1 MVNLFLSNVNIMNFS
16 SLNLFVVVLA
26 HTECHLVYVY
36 SLIFYRHSLLLCTVQ
51 SLQLAARV
59 NFKRFSYCFGVS
71 CKASRCRFML
81 QINYLKYLDTF
92 SSYAQ
97 FSLLSR
103 FSFSIFCKNHLSSFF
118 YIPDQTRPTFF
129 SSLRISLV
137 F

>member
-81 QINYLKYLDTF
+81 QINYLKYLETF
-92 SSYAQ
+92 SSYA
-97 FSLLSR
+97 
-103 FSFSIFCKNHLSSFF
+103 
-118 YIPDQTRPTFF
+118 
-129 SSLRISLV
+129 
-137 F
+137 